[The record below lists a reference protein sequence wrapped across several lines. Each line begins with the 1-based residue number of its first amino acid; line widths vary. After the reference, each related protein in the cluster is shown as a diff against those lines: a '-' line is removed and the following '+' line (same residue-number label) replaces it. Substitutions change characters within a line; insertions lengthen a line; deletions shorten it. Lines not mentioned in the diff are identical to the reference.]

1 MTPALKVTRRLGG
14 TTGSE
19 KTNSFV
25 GIFKMLTIL
34 KASALIEQQLSGIN

>member
-1 MTPALKVTRRLGG
+1 MTLALKVTVRIGAI
-14 TTGSE
+14 TGSE

-34 KASALIEQQLSGIN
+34 KASALIEGQLSRIN